1 MTPNLGS
8 DSPPSFLRLRG
19 VCVCV
24 VLCLRL
30 LSFAVQARESA
41 GEKRV

>member
-1 MTPNLGS
+1 MTTN
-8 DSPPSFLRLRG
+8 SFLRLRG

-24 VLCLRL
+24 CVVSCFHL